1 MNEQFDIKK
10 VKVYRT
16 LEGTIFEAA
25 ALIILLSAWIVSI
38 IGQRLDTTDDWIGM
52 GVFSIVIIVCLLC
65 AYSPSH
71 INLFNIPLRN
81 IRQVELSIRMVRIL
95 SVGLALMSL
104 AIAIVGPNIAIVGPN
119 SPLMKVLC
127 IGIVAVVGIIGF
139 VFIYLIQKAK

>member
-1 MNEQFDIKK
+1 MEQEKFDLKK
-10 VKVYRT
+10 VKVCRT
-16 LEGTIFEAA
+16 PEGTIFETT
-25 ALIILLSAWIVSI
+25 ALVILLIAWIVSI
-38 IGQRLDTTDDWIGM
+38 ATQKLATTDDWIGM

-104 AIAIVGPNIAIVGPN
+104 TVAIVGPN
-119 SPLMKVLC
+119 SPLMKVLS

>member
-16 LEGTIFEAA
+16 LEGTIFEVA
-25 ALIILLSAWIVSI
+25 ALIILLSAWITSI
-38 IGQRLDTTDDWIGM
+38 IAQRLNTTDDWIGM
-52 GVFSIVIIVCLLC
+52 GVFSIVIIVCLVC

-104 AIAIVGPNIAIVGPN
+104 AIAIVGPN
-119 SPLMKVLC
+119 SPLMKVLS

>member
-25 ALIILLSAWIVSI
+25 ALIILLSAWIASI
-38 IGQRLDTTDDWIGM
+38 VTHKLVTTDDWAGM
-52 GVFSIVIIVCLLC
+52 GGFSIAVIVCILC

-71 INLFNIPLRN
+71 INIFSIPLRN
-81 IRQVELSIRMVRIL
+81 IRQVELSIRMVRIIA
-95 SVGLALMSL
+95 VGLAFMSL
-104 AIAIVGPNIAIVGPN
+104 TVAIVGQN

-127 IGIVAVVGIIGF
+127 IGIVAVIGIIGF

>member
-1 MNEQFDIKK
+1 MEQEKFDLKK
-10 VKVYRT
+10 VKVCRT
-16 LEGTIFEAA
+16 PEGTIFETT
-25 ALIILLSAWIVSI
+25 ALVILLIAWIVSI
-38 IGQRLDTTDDWIGM
+38 ATQKLATTDDWIGM

-104 AIAIVGPNIAIVGPN
+104 TVAIVGPN
-119 SPLMKVLC
+119 SPLTKVLC
-127 IGIVAVVGIIGF
+127 IGIVAVVGVIGF
-139 VFIYLIQKAK
+139 LFIYLIQKTE

>member
-1 MNEQFDIKK
+1 MEQEKFDLKK
-10 VKVYRT
+10 VKVCRT
-16 LEGTIFEAA
+16 PEGTIFETT
-25 ALIILLSAWIVSI
+25 ALVILLIAWIVSI
-38 IGQRLDTTDDWIGM
+38 ATQKLATTDDWIGM

-104 AIAIVGPNIAIVGPN
+104 TVAIVGPN
-119 SPLMKVLC
+119 SPLTKVLC
-127 IGIVAVVGIIGF
+127 IGIVAVVGVIGF
-139 VFIYLIQKAK
+139 VFIYLI

>member
-1 MNEQFDIKK
+1 MEQEKFDLKK
-10 VKVYRT
+10 VKVCRT
-16 LEGTIFEAA
+16 PEGTIFETT
-25 ALIILLSAWIVSI
+25 ALVILLIAWIVSI
-38 IGQRLDTTDDWIGM
+38 ATQELATTDDWIGM

-104 AIAIVGPNIAIVGPN
+104 TVAIVGPN
-119 SPLMKVLC
+119 SPLTKVLC
-127 IGIVAVVGIIGF
+127 IGIVAVVGVIGF
-139 VFIYLIQKAK
+139 VFIYLIQKTE

>member
-1 MNEQFDIKK
+1 MEQEKFDLKK
-10 VKVYRT
+10 VKVCRT
-16 LEGTIFEAA
+16 PEGTIFETTT
-25 ALIILLSAWIVSI
+25 LVILLIAWIVSI
-38 IGQRLDTTDDWIGM
+38 ATQKLATTDDWIGM

-104 AIAIVGPNIAIVGPN
+104 TVAIVGPN
-119 SPLMKVLC
+119 SPLTKVLC
-127 IGIVAVVGIIGF
+127 IGIVAVVGVIGF
-139 VFIYLIQKAK
+139 VFIYLIQKTE

>member
-1 MNEQFDIKK
+1 MEQEKFDLKK

-16 LEGTIFEAA
+16 PEGTIFEAIT
-25 ALIILLSAWIVSI
+25 LVILLIAWIVSI
-38 IGQRLDTTDDWIGM
+38 ATQKLATTDDWIGM

-104 AIAIVGPNIAIVGPN
+104 TVAIVGPN
-119 SPLMKVLC
+119 SPLTKVLC
-127 IGIVAVVGIIGF
+127 IGIVAVVGVIGF
-139 VFIYLIQKAK
+139 VFIYLIQKTE

>member
-1 MNEQFDIKK
+1 MEQEKFDLKK
-10 VKVYRT
+10 VKVCRT
-16 LEGTIFEAA
+16 PEGTIFETT
-25 ALIILLSAWIVSI
+25 ALVILLIAWIVSI
-38 IGQRLDTTDDWIGM
+38 ATQKLATTDDWIGM

-104 AIAIVGPNIAIVGPN
+104 TVAIVGPN
-119 SPLMKVLC
+119 SPLTKVLC
-127 IGIVAVVGIIGF
+127 IGVAVVGVIGF
-139 VFIYLIQKAK
+139 VFIYLIQKTE

>member
-38 IGQRLDTTDDWIGM
+38 IAQRLDTTDDWIGM

-95 SVGLALMSL
+95 AVGLALMSFI
-104 AIAIVGPNIAIVGPN
+104 IAAFSPD
-119 SPLMKVLC
+119 SPLTKVLC
-127 IGIVAVVGIIGF
+127 IGVLAVIGVIGF
-139 VFIYLIQKAK
+139 VFIYLIQKTE

>member
-1 MNEQFDIKK
+1 MEQEKFDLKK
-10 VKVYRT
+10 VKVCRT
-16 LEGTIFEAA
+16 PEGTIFETT
-25 ALIILLSAWIVSI
+25 ALVILLIAWIVSI
-38 IGQRLDTTDDWIGM
+38 ATQKLATTDDWIGM

-104 AIAIVGPNIAIVGPN
+104 TVAIVGPN
-119 SPLMKVLC
+119 SPLMKVLS
-127 IGIVAVVGIIGF
+127 IGIVAVVGVIGF
-139 VFIYLIQKAK
+139 VFIYLIQKTE

>member
-1 MNEQFDIKK
+1 MEQEKFDLKE
-10 VKVYRT
+10 VKVCRT
-16 LEGTIFEAA
+16 PEGTIFETT
-25 ALIILLSAWIVSI
+25 ALVILLIAWIVSI
-38 IGQRLDTTDDWIGM
+38 ATQKLATTDDWIGM

-104 AIAIVGPNIAIVGPN
+104 TVAIVGPN
-119 SPLMKVLC
+119 SPLTKVLC
-127 IGIVAVVGIIGF
+127 IGIVAVVGVIGF
-139 VFIYLIQKAK
+139 VFIYLIQKTE

>member
-1 MNEQFDIKK
+1 MEQEKFDLKK
-10 VKVYRT
+10 VKVCRT
-16 LEGTIFEAA
+16 PEGTIFETT
-25 ALIILLSAWIVSI
+25 ALVILLIAWIVSI
-38 IGQRLDTTDDWIGM
+38 ATQKLATTDDWIGM

-104 AIAIVGPNIAIVGPN
+104 TVAIVGPN
-119 SPLMKVLC
+119 SPLTKVLC
-127 IGIVAVVGIIGF
+127 IGIVTVVGVIGF
-139 VFIYLIQKAK
+139 VFIYLIQKTE

>member
-1 MNEQFDIKK
+1 MEQEKFDLKK
-10 VKVYRT
+10 VKVCRT
-16 LEGTIFEAA
+16 PEGTIFETT
-25 ALIILLSAWIVSI
+25 ALVILLIAWIVSI
-38 IGQRLDTTDDWIGM
+38 ATQKLATTDDWIGM

-104 AIAIVGPNIAIVGPN
+104 TVAIVGPN
-119 SPLMKVLC
+119 SPLTKVLC

>member
-16 LEGTIFEAA
+16 LEGTIFEVA
-25 ALIILLSAWIVSI
+25 ALIILLSAWITSI
-38 IGQRLDTTDDWIGM
+38 IAQRL
-52 GVFSIVIIVCLLC
+52 
-65 AYSPSH
+65 
-71 INLFNIPLRN
+71 
-81 IRQVELSIRMVRIL
+81 LSIRMVRIL

-104 AIAIVGPNIAIVGPN
+104 AIAIVGPN

>member
-1 MNEQFDIKK
+1 MEQEKFDLKK
-10 VKVYRT
+10 VKVCRT
-16 LEGTIFEAA
+16 PEGTIFETT
-25 ALIILLSAWIVSI
+25 ALVILLIAWIVSI
-38 IGQRLDTTDDWIGM
+38 ATQKLATTDDWIGM

-104 AIAIVGPNIAIVGPN
+104 TVAIVGPN
-119 SPLMKVLC
+119 SPLTKVLC
-127 IGIVAVVGIIGF
+127 IGIVAVVGVIGF
-139 VFIYLIQKAK
+139 VFIYLIQKTE

>member
-1 MNEQFDIKK
+1 
-10 VKVYRT
+10 
-16 LEGTIFEAA
+16 
-25 ALIILLSAWIVSI
+25 
-38 IGQRLDTTDDWIGM
+38 M
-52 GVFSIVIIVCLLC
+52 GVFSIVIIVCLLR

-71 INLFNIPLRN
+71 INIFKIPLRN
-81 IRQVELSIRMVRIL
+81 IRQVELSIRMVRSL

-104 AIAIVGPNIAIVGPN
+104 AIAIVGPN

>member
-38 IGQRLDTTDDWIGM
+38 IAQRLDTTDDWIGM

-104 AIAIVGPNIAIVGPN
+104 AIAIVGPN
-119 SPLMKVLC
+119 SPLMKVL
-127 IGIVAVVGIIGF
+127 GIVAVVGIIGF

>member
-1 MNEQFDIKK
+1 MEQEKFDLKK
-10 VKVYRT
+10 VKVCRT
-16 LEGTIFEAA
+16 PEGTIFETT
-25 ALIILLSAWIVSI
+25 ALVILLIAWIVSI
-38 IGQRLDTTDDWIGM
+38 ATQKLATTDDWIGM

-104 AIAIVGPNIAIVGPN
+104 AIAIVGPN
-119 SPLMKVLC
+119 SPLMKVLS

>member
-1 MNEQFDIKK
+1 MGQEKFDLKK
-10 VKVYRT
+10 VKVCRT
-16 LEGTIFEAA
+16 PEGTIFETT
-25 ALIILLSAWIVSI
+25 ALVILLIAWIVSI
-38 IGQRLDTTDDWIGM
+38 ATQKLATTDDWIGM

-104 AIAIVGPNIAIVGPN
+104 IVAIVGPN
-119 SPLMKVLC
+119 SPLTKVLC
-127 IGIVAVVGIIGF
+127 IGIVAVVGVIGF
-139 VFIYLIQKAK
+139 VFIYLIQKTE

>member
-1 MNEQFDIKK
+1 MGQEKFDLKK
-10 VKVYRT
+10 VKVCRT
-16 LEGTIFEAA
+16 PEGTIFETT
-25 ALIILLSAWIVSI
+25 ALVILLIAWIVSI
-38 IGQRLDTTDDWIGM
+38 ATQKLATTDDWIGM

-104 AIAIVGPNIAIVGPN
+104 TVAIVGPN
-119 SPLMKVLC
+119 SPLTKVLC
-127 IGIVAVVGIIGF
+127 IGIVAVVGVIGF
-139 VFIYLIQKAK
+139 VFIYLIQKTE